1 MFYVGSLDHYFSDSE
16 WRLPIAIPRGE
27 GSMSGMRLAAGQD
40 KALKGAGKEY
50 MCTRGILGV
59 WICSGCS

>member
-1 MFYVGSLDHYFSDSE
+1 
-16 WRLPIAIPRGE
+16 
-27 GSMSGMRLAAGQD
+27 MSGMRLAAGQD

-50 MCTRGILGV
+50 MCTHGILWV